1 MLRRF
6 HPISLV
12 FVTALYAFVG
22 GSLKVQAQELATG
35 AEVSTQIVEARI
47 AEVRSAANL
56 DDETRTELIENY
68 RRVMSQ
74 LEATR
79 SNSTAADV
87 FEQAGKSAPDET
99 QKLREALEQAQVDSP
114 SVELDLDDD
123 AAARTIEQRLQLE
136 RANQAAVAAKIG
148 NLDQQLA
155 AQANRPAIVR
165 QRLVEASQLTE
176 KLATDLQISPPPDE
190 LALLT
195 EARRWSLS
203 TQAAATNAEIRMLDQ
218 ELLTQGVRFDL
229 VRAQRDSSARSLG
242 RIEPRLTMLE
252 ELLAG
257 QRRSETEQ
265 VIAESDAAV
274 LGEVADHPLIQ
285 QLVEAN
291 RALGDELQELNSNLE
306 RVAAEGSL
314 AANTLRD
321 IQDSFQI
328 ARQRLE
334 VAGLSQV
341 LGQVL
346 HDQRGDLPD
355 VRQYRTRARQR

>member
-1 MLRRF
+1 M
-6 HPISLV
+6 
-12 FVTALYAFVG
+12 
-22 GSLKVQAQELATG
+22 QAQELATG

-47 AEVRSAANL
+47 AEVRNAANL

-218 ELLTQGVRFDL
+218 ELLTQGVSFDI
-229 VRAQRDSSARSLG
+229 VRAQRAS
-242 RIEPRLTMLE
+242 
-252 ELLAG
+252 
-257 QRRSETEQ
+257 
-265 VIAESDAAV
+265 
-274 LGEVADHPLIQ
+274 
-285 QLVEAN
+285 
-291 RALGDELQELNSNLE
+291 
-306 RVAAEGSL
+306 
-314 AANTLRD
+314 
-321 IQDSFQI
+321 
-328 ARQRLE
+328 
-334 VAGLSQV
+334 
-341 LGQVL
+341 
-346 HDQRGDLPD
+346 
-355 VRQYRTRARQR
+355 